1 MPAAMAGAVRVMLH
15 FVRFKDDRYLNA
27 VFPIRSAWLSIRPPQ
42 LAGTPRNDLLTTLIQ
57 PYEGCFLV
65 QHLLKPPMALT
76 VSGGFF

>member
-1 MPAAMAGAVRVMLH
+1 MDYICHVMSFGAE
-15 FVRFKDDRYLNA
+15 N
-27 VFPIRSAWLSIRPPQ
+27 IRSAWLSIRQPQ